1 MAAEKIKY
9 IFSDIDGVLTDGTV
23 SISTSGQE
31 QKRICYRDLDAI
43 GIGRKAG
50 LEFAFI
56 TGEDTELA
64 RRIAE
69 RFNISRVIY
78 GAKDKGVAVKAIMEE
93 MRISAGE
100 ICYVG
105 DSFRDIPAIRLAGF
119 GAAPPD
125 APASVRRCADIVTK
139 ASGGHGVLLELV
151 EMILSKK
158 EGKGEVTE

>member
-1 MAAEKIKY
+1 MAAEQIKY

-23 SISTSGQE
+23 SISVDGQE
-31 QKRICYRDLDAI
+31 QKRICYRDLDAV
-43 GIGRKAG
+43 GIGRNGG

-78 GAKDKGVAVKAIMEE
+78 GAKDKGAAVKAMMEE

-105 DSFRDIPAIRLAGF
+105 DSLRDIPAIELAGL
-119 GAAPPD
+119 GAAPSD
-125 APASVRRCADIVTK
+125 APASVRRCADIVTG

-151 EMILSKK
+151 EMILSRN
-158 EGKGEVTE
+158 EGKGEVTA